1 MSASEDEQIAL
12 GGGADGASRPP
23 PAGRDDVLAVLA
35 PMAGYTDAAFRL
47 LCRRRGCARTY
58 TEVVNAEG
66 IARGSRPT
74 LYLLETL
81 PDERPV
87 VAHIYGRDPSV
98 MAAAAVYI
106 ESLRRFDQVDVNT
119 GCPVRKIVAKG
130 CGAALMR
137 EPERVHE
144 IVRAIV
150 SAVSLPVTVKTRLG
164 PTREELCVSEIAQ
177 AVEEGGAAEIAI
189 HARTTAQKHGGE
201 ADWRT
206 LARVKAERRIAVL
219 GNGGVATAAD
229 ALRMIRETGVD
240 GVMIGRAAI
249 GNPWIFENIR
259 RLQRGEVC
267 SAPSVAERKAAIFE
281 HLNVLV
287 ELKRRDPRKRRK
299 GDPSP
304 GAAAALHFRPF
315 LLKYCSGCETWKGLR
330 KKLQSLRTLE
340 DIAAVVEAG

>member
-177 AVEEGGAAEIAI
+177 AAEEGGAAEIAI

-240 GVMIGRAAI
+240 GVMIGRAALSD
-249 GNPWIFENIR
+249 PWLLAELDPDGARDRAAVARTMVAYMR
-259 RLQRGEVC
+259 RPGVEARAVARHMTGLFRGRPGARAWRIAL
-267 SAPSVAERKAAIFE
+267 SAPDVTPDAVAR
-281 HLNVLV
+281 
-287 ELKRRDPRKRRK
+287 
-299 GDPSP
+299 
-304 GAAAALHFRPF
+304 ALE
-315 LLKYCSGCETWKGLR
+315 GMG
-330 KKLQSLRTLE
+330 
-340 DIAAVVEAG
+340 